1 MLAISLPI
9 DDLAALYNDI
19 CQIVEVR
26 IQVGSGEPLVLM
38 HGIGSRLQIW
48 EPVMPRLVTERDV
61 IAIDLPGFGASAM
74 PPPGTPPGVQ
84 SLTQLVGE
92 FLEEIGV
99 DRPHAAGNSLG
110 GWISLELAKQ
120 GRVRSATGLSPAG
133 FHNDRERIFQRTSL
147 SLTRRGSR
155 LIAPRA
161 DLLMRPPVARALFA
175 GQYFAHPTRIPPD
188 VIAANIRAVAAAPWL
203 EETLP
208 AITEERFSG
217 GEQIQVPVTIAWGD
231 HDRLLL
237 PRQARRAQRAIPSA
251 RMVTLRGCGHVPTYD
266 DPEQVARVLLDGS
279 GS

>member
-26 IQVGSGEPLVLM
+26 IQVGSGKPGLECRPVQLNHHRVGSGEPLVLM
-38 HGIGSRLQIW
+38 HGIGSRWQIW

-61 IAIDLPGFGASAM
+61 IAIDLPGFGASPM

-161 DLLMRPPVARALFA
+161 DLLMRPPAARASRALERA
-175 GQYFAHPTRIPPD
+175 GQRPHLAIGDDVGAEQDHRPD
-188 VIAANIRAVAAAPWL
+188 LSGADPGQQRRGRAGAGKP
-203 EETLP
+203 
-208 AITEERFSG
+208 
-217 GEQIQVPVTIAWGD
+217 D
-231 HDRLLL
+231 HDPLTQQLG
-237 PRQARRAQRAIPSA
+237 RRG
-251 RMVTLRGCGHVPTYD
+251 RGLGRG
-266 DPEQVARVLLDGS
+266 AAGR
-279 GS
+279 